1 MEMKE
6 TLFER
11 MGGTYRKESDYL
23 LPNVAVPEQ
32 PAFGPFGQ
40 RHYAYIRKHDKTLFS
55 SLWLSGELNAYIE
68 NIDRKAD
75 EMFSQFVRDLA
86 KSQNVTERLKATDQ
100 MEWVRRMNSIR
111 HRAEEIV
118 NAELILR

>member
-11 MGGTYRKESDYL
+11 MGGTYRKEGDYL
-23 LPNVAVPEQ
+23 LPNVAAPEQ
-32 PAFGPFGQ
+32 PTFGPFGR

-68 NIDRKAD
+68 NIDRQAD
-75 EMFSQFVRDLA
+75 EMFSQLVCDIA
-86 KSQNVTERLKATDQ
+86 KNENVTERLKATDQ
-100 MEWVRRMNSIR
+100 MEWVRRMNNIR
-111 HRAEEIV
+111 RRAEEIV
-118 NAELILR
+118 NEKLILR

>member
-1 MEMKE
+1 MKE

-11 MGGTYRKESDYL
+11 MGGTYRKEGDYL
-23 LPNVAVPEQ
+23 LPNVAAPEQ
-32 PAFGPFGQ
+32 LTFGRFGQ
-40 RHYAYIRKHDKTLFS
+40 RHYAYIRKHDKILFS

-75 EMFSQFVRDLA
+75 EMFSQLVRDIA
-86 KSQNVTERLKATDQ
+86 KNENVTERLKATDQ

-111 HRAEEIV
+111 CRAEEIV
-118 NAELILR
+118 NEELILR

>member
-1 MEMKE
+1 MKE

-11 MGGTYRKESDYL
+11 MGGTYRKEGDYL
-23 LPNVAVPEQ
+23 LPNVAAPEQ

-68 NIDRKAD
+68 NIDRQAD
-75 EMFSQFVRDLA
+75 EMFSQLVRDIA
-86 KSQNVTERLKATDQ
+86 KNENVTERLKATDQ
-100 MEWVRRMNSIR
+100 MEWVRRMNIIR
-111 HRAEEIV
+111 RRAEEIV
-118 NAELILR
+118 NEELILR

>member
-1 MEMKE
+1 MKE

-11 MGGTYRKESDYL
+11 MGGTYRKAGDYL
-23 LPNVAVPEQ
+23 LPNIAPPEQ
-32 PAFGPFGQ
+32 PTFGRFGQ
-40 RHYAYIRKHDKTLFS
+40 RHYAFLRKHKKPMFS
-55 SLWLSGELNAYIE
+55 SLWLTGELNAYIE

-75 EMFSQFVRDLA
+75 EMFSQLVRDIA
-86 KSQNVTERLKATDQ
+86 KNENVTECLKAADQ

-118 NAELILR
+118 NQELILR

>member
-6 TLFER
+6 TLFEC
-11 MGGTYRKESDYL
+11 MGGTYRKEGDYL
-23 LPNVAVPEQ
+23 LPNVTAPEQ

-40 RHYAYIRKHDKTLFS
+40 RHYAYIRKHDKILFS

-68 NIDRKAD
+68 NIDRQAD
-75 EMFSQFVRDLA
+75 EMISQLIRDIA
-86 KSQNVTERLKATDQ
+86 KNENVTERLKATDQ

-111 HRAEEIV
+111 RRAEEIV
-118 NAELILR
+118 NQELILR

>member
-1 MEMKE
+1 MKE

-11 MGGTYRKESDYL
+11 MGGTYRKEGNYL
-23 LPNVAVPEQ
+23 LPNVAAPEQ
-32 PAFGPFGQ
+32 PTFGPFGQ
-40 RHYAYIRKHDKTLFS
+40 WHYAYIRKHDKILFS

-75 EMFSQFVRDLA
+75 EMFSQLVRDIA
-86 KSQNVTERLKATDQ
+86 KNENVTERLKATDQ

-118 NAELILR
+118 NEELILR

>member
-1 MEMKE
+1 MKE

-11 MGGTYRKESDYL
+11 MGGTYHKDGDYL
-23 LPNVAVPEQ
+23 LPNVAAPEQ
-32 PAFGPFGQ
+32 PTFGRFGQ
-40 RHYAYIRKHDKTLFS
+40 RHYAYIRKHDKPLFS

-75 EMFSQFVRDLA
+75 EMFSQLVCDIA
-86 KSQNVTERLKATDQ
+86 KNENVTERLKATDQ

-118 NAELILR
+118 NEELILR

>member
-1 MEMKE
+1 MKE

-11 MGGTYRKESDYL
+11 MGGTYRKEGDHL
-23 LPNVAVPEQ
+23 LPNVAAPEQ
-32 PAFGPFGQ
+32 PTFGPFGQ
-40 RHYAYIRKHDKTLFS
+40 RHYAYIRKYDKTLFS

-68 NIDRKAD
+68 NIDRQAD
-75 EMFSQFVRDLA
+75 EMFFQLVCDIA
-86 KSQNVTERLKATDQ
+86 KNENVTERLKATDQ

-111 HRAEEIV
+111 SRAEEMV

>member
-1 MEMKE
+1 MKE

-23 LPNVAVPEQ
+23 LPNVATPEQ

-68 NIDRKAD
+68 NIDRQAD
-75 EMFSQFVRDLA
+75 EMFSQLVRDLA
-86 KSQNVTERLKATDQ
+86 QNENVTERLKSTDQ
-100 MEWVRRMNSIR
+100 MEWVRRMNNIR
-111 HRAEEIV
+111 RRAEEIV
-118 NAELILR
+118 NTELI

>member
-1 MEMKE
+1 MKE

-11 MGGTYRKESDYL
+11 MGGTYRKEGDYL
-23 LPNVAVPEQ
+23 LPNVAAPEQ

-68 NIDRKAD
+68 NIDRQAD
-75 EMFSQFVRDLA
+75 EMFSQLVCDIA
-86 KSQNVTERLKATDQ
+86 KNENVTERLKATDQ
-100 MEWVRRMNSIR
+100 MDWVRRMNSIR
-111 HRAEEIV
+111 RRAEEIV
-118 NAELILR
+118 NEELILR